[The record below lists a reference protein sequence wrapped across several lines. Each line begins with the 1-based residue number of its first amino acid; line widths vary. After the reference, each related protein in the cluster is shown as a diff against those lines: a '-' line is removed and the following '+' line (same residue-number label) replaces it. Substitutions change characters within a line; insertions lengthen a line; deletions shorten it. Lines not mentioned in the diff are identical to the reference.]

1 MGVYDPKDGKPNNMG
16 QVIKL
21 VVAIVFVGAFL
32 ATMKVACEPTPQP
45 PTPPLM

>member
-1 MGVYDPKDGKPNNMG
+1 MGVYDPKYNMMSKTG
-16 QVIKL
+16 QIIKL
-21 VVAIVFVGAFL
+21 VVAVVFVGAFL